1 MTEKQRNAGNLK
13 LLAGHLAL
21 DFTNTLDWRGRE
33 NPQEFL
39 NTYHDLVLWSRH
51 AGIANHEEAG
61 QLGQMAAKSTSD
73 AETVLNKAIHLRESL
88 YRIFSAIAKYHDPS
102 KKDLTFFNRTLSA
115 SMKDSRIVKE
125 KEALLFVHLL

>member
-39 NTYHDLVLWSRH
+39 NF
-51 AGIANHEEAG
+51 
-61 QLGQMAAKSTSD
+61 K
-73 AETVLNKAIHLRESL
+73 
-88 YRIFSAIAKYHDPS
+88 
-102 KKDLTFFNRTLSA
+102 
-115 SMKDSRIVKE
+115 
-125 KEALLFVHLL
+125 